1 MVALPVSLDSLHRV
15 KDCLSP
21 ENIKTLPIPKGIGLY
36 AISNYEFSVGGKD
49 VSPYCGFL
57 HGHGD
62 QFCFFIFFYDYVNF
76 KMWFFCKPEI
86 LSFRGQ
92 AHFHFA
98 KSTSIGKSFGSLWE
112 TFEDTF

>member
-57 HGHGD
+57 HT
-62 QFCFFIFFYDYVNF
+62 CNLVANNSFFLLNYRSLEFFLILNF
-76 KMWFFCKPEI
+76 NF
-86 LSFRGQ
+86 LS
-92 AHFHFA
+92 
-98 KSTSIGKSFGSLWE
+98 
-112 TFEDTF
+112 